1 MTAISLGQARL
12 TRLGRMSISG
22 AVKTDRS
29 SRDNGRYLIGHDQLR
44 RQRVGNVTSRQQ
56 EFAGGFVDFLLGRG
70 VRRPR

>member
-12 TRLGRMSISG
+12 TRFGRMSCG

-70 VRRPR
+70 VRHPR

>member
-44 RQRVGNVTSRQQ
+44 RRRVGNVTSRQQ